1 VKNEPIYF
9 TIYKSPSKAKGQF
22 LNEKIVLTNEEGI
35 AQNYFNIG
43 DKEGNY
49 LILVSSKLTADK
61 NIIIEIEGMNKWW
74 IIITIVGLLGGLALF
89 LYGMDLMGKGLT
101 KYGGSKLS
109 EILKTLT
116 ANRFLGVLVG
126 TIVTAIIQSS
136 SATIVIVVGLINA
149 GLMNLTQSIG
159 IILGANIGTTITAQ
173 IVAFKLTDYALLF
186 IAIGF
191 FILFVAKSNK
201 TKNFAEIILGFGI
214 LFYGIKIMGDVMGP
228 FKHYQPFI
236 DYMRSLEN
244 PVIGILVGLIFTSII
259 QSSSAATGVYI
270 ALAFQGVL
278 TLKAAVP
285 LTFGANIGTCVTA
298 LLASLNANREAKR
311 AAMAHILFNVLSTII
326 FFPFLTHYERL
337 IEYMSG
343 GIHATTMQ
351 DIMTY
356 VPRQIANAHS
366 VAKIIAVI
374 IFLPFTKQLAKLS
387 ILIIPYKAEK
397 KITTKYL
404 DEKVLLFPETALAL
418 AKREILRMAFST
430 KSMLDDTIIAIEKS
444 DSKLVQEIIKEDD
457 KIDYLEETIKKYL
470 AQISQTQLTEEQ
482 AKLQITYL
490 YITEYIEHIADI
502 INKEIMLLTTKMID
516 GNIKLYEKDL
526 KRLKDYHNLTEEIFQ
541 KLFESWEKDDLTIA
555 DEIIKRKTESIK
567 IENDIKKEHYA
578 YLCQNINEVVSSTSI
593 FLDIISCYR
602 QINSNLASI
611 AYIFKGEM

>member
-201 TKNFAEIILGFGI
+201 TKKF
-214 LFYGIKIMGDVMGP
+214 
-228 FKHYQPFI
+228 
-236 DYMRSLEN
+236 
-244 PVIGILVGLIFTSII
+244 
-259 QSSSAATGVYI
+259 
-270 ALAFQGVL
+270 
-278 TLKAAVP
+278 
-285 LTFGANIGTCVTA
+285 C
-298 LLASLNANREAKR
+298 
-311 AAMAHILFNVLSTII
+311 
-326 FFPFLTHYERL
+326 
-337 IEYMSG
+337 
-343 GIHATTMQ
+343 
-351 DIMTY
+351 
-356 VPRQIANAHS
+356 
-366 VAKIIAVI
+366 
-374 IFLPFTKQLAKLS
+374 
-387 ILIIPYKAEK
+387 
-397 KITTKYL
+397 
-404 DEKVLLFPETALAL
+404 
-418 AKREILRMAFST
+418 
-430 KSMLDDTIIAIEKS
+430 
-444 DSKLVQEIIKEDD
+444 
-457 KIDYLEETIKKYL
+457 
-470 AQISQTQLTEEQ
+470 
-482 AKLQITYL
+482 
-490 YITEYIEHIADI
+490 
-502 INKEIMLLTTKMID
+502 
-516 GNIKLYEKDL
+516 
-526 KRLKDYHNLTEEIFQ
+526 
-541 KLFESWEKDDLTIA
+541 
-555 DEIIKRKTESIK
+555 
-567 IENDIKKEHYA
+567 
-578 YLCQNINEVVSSTSI
+578 
-593 FLDIISCYR
+593 
-602 QINSNLASI
+602 
-611 AYIFKGEM
+611 